1 MCPSSAVIRP
11 QGSMKKRRKA
21 SQVKGMPP
29 RRNWRERLRES
40 QVPLVVCGLALVVY
54 ARSLF
59 CGFIRD
65 DIPQI
70 VHNPQV
76 QSWQYVPQILTLQL
90 WNHIPGFQA
99 HFYRPLF
106 SLWMLVVD
114 TLGGLE
120 PWFWHLSSVL
130 LHVAC
135 TYLVYLLGKRLLG
148 SEVGTGVAAALFAV
162 HPIHVEAVTWVSA
175 SNEILFSLL
184 TLGAVL
190 ILLSPSDRGGR
201 WPIVLSAL
209 LYSAGLFAKET
220 GAALIILLIALA
232 WMRLTNLE
240 GSWSKRLA
248 LAAGPYVAGTVTYLI
263 IRGWVLHGMGVEQ
276 GERGWREVIFSS
288 PSIMLFYLE
297 KLIAPLA
304 LSGAYVNP
312 IHSSPTLAFWLPILA
327 IFLLAVL
334 LTWLAF
340 RVNLIFGFSAALI
353 LLPLLPAL
361 ALIRV
366 YPGGDI
372 AHDRYLYL
380 PSVGLCLLVGWMAG
394 QLVKAPRNLRT
405 ITVSIL
411 AILLVTFSVLTFA
424 QQRFYDNDIVYS
436 QREIDVDPA
445 NGFPYAML
453 GNVYMDQGKTDL
465 GLKNYRIASQLAP
478 NDPRISLFLAR
489 GLFGLQQYPEA
500 EAILNRL
507 LLKTGLDA
515 NMQTSIRLSLANVE
529 IGLGNL
535 DLAQQLLQQVE
546 QADPNFPELHWG
558 LGVLYHKQGRIQLAE
573 AEFEKEY
580 RLTGDQEAQR
590 QSAVLT
596 MQMLQAPPSNGSR
609 Y

>member
-1 MCPSSAVIRP
+1 
-11 QGSMKKRRKA
+11 MKKKRKIN
-21 SQVKGMPP
+21 QTKNMQPG
-29 RRNWRERLRES
+29 RGRRERLLQSR
-40 QVPLVVCGLALVVY
+40 VPLVVCGLALAVY
-54 ARSLF
+54 SRSLF

-76 QSWQYVPQILTLQL
+76 QSWQYLPEILTLQL

-114 TLGGLE
+114 TLGGLS
-120 PWFWHLSSVL
+120 PWFWHLSSIL
-130 LHVAC
+130 LHVGC
-135 TYLVYLLGKRLLG
+135 TYVVYVLSKRLIG
-148 SEVGTGVAAALFAV
+148 SDVGAGVSAAVFAV

-175 SNEILFSLL
+175 SNEILFSIL

-190 ILLSPSDRGGR
+190 VLLSPEDRGRRGS
-201 WPIVLSAL
+201 IVLSAL
-209 LYSAGLFAKET
+209 LYSVGLFAKET

-232 WMRLTNLE
+232 WMRLNDLK
-240 GSWSKRLA
+240 GSWGKRLA
-248 LAAGPYVAGTVTYLI
+248 LAGGPYVAGTVIYLL
-263 IRGWVLHGMGVEQ
+263 IRRWVLHGMGVEQ

-288 PSIMLFYLE
+288 PSIMLFYLR

-312 IHSSPTLAFWLPILA
+312 IHSSPTPAFWLPILA
-327 IFLLAVL
+327 ILLFVLL
-334 LTWLAF
+334 LTWVAF
-340 RVNLIFGFSAALI
+340 RVNLVFGFSAALI

-380 PSVGLCLLVGWMAG
+380 PSVGLCLLIGWIVDP
-394 QLVKAPRNLRT
+394 LLKAPRRIRGTTASVL
-405 ITVSIL
+405 V
-411 AILLVTFSVLTFA
+411 ILLVTFSVLTFA

-436 QREIDVDPA
+436 QREIDVNPA
-445 NGFPYAML
+445 NAFSYAML

-465 GLKNYRIASQLAP
+465 GLKNYRIASQLDP
-478 NDPRISLFLAR
+478 NDRRISLFLAR
-489 GLFGLQQYPEA
+489 GLFGTQQYPEA
-500 EAILNRL
+500 EAILNGL
-507 LLKTGLDA
+507 LLKTGLDV
-515 NMQTSIRLSLANVE
+515 NMKTSIRLSLANVE

-535 DLAQQLLQQVE
+535 DLAQRLLQQVE

-590 QSAVLT
+590 QSAMLT
-596 MQMLQAPPSNGSR
+596 MQMLQTPPSSGSR

>member
-1 MCPSSAVIRP
+1 
-11 QGSMKKRRKA
+11 MKKKRKIN
-21 SQVKGMPP
+21 QTKNMQP
-29 RRNWRERLRES
+29 RRGRRERLLQSR
-40 QVPLVVCGLALVVY
+40 VPLVVCGLALAVY
-54 ARSLF
+54 SRSLF

-76 QSWQYVPQILTLQL
+76 QSWQYLPEILTLQL

-114 TLGGLE
+114 TLGGLS
-120 PWFWHLSSVL
+120 PWFWHLSSIL
-130 LHVAC
+130 LHVGC
-135 TYLVYLLGKRLLG
+135 TYVVYVLSKRLIG
-148 SEVGTGVAAALFAV
+148 SDVGAGVSAAVFAV

-175 SNEILFSLL
+175 SNEILFSIL

-190 ILLSPSDRGGR
+190 VLLSPEDRGRRGS
-201 WPIVLSAL
+201 IVLSAL
-209 LYSAGLFAKET
+209 LYSVGLFAKET

-232 WMRLTNLE
+232 WMRLNDLK
-240 GSWSKRLA
+240 GSWGKRLA
-248 LAAGPYVAGTVTYLI
+248 LAGGPYVAGTVIYLL
-263 IRGWVLHGMGVEQ
+263 IRRWVLHGMGVEQ

-288 PSIMLFYLE
+288 PSIMLFYLR

-312 IHSSPTLAFWLPILA
+312 IHSSPTPAFWLPILA
-327 IFLLAVL
+327 ILLFVLL
-334 LTWLAF
+334 LTWVAF
-340 RVNLIFGFSAALI
+340 RVNLVFGFSAALI

-380 PSVGLCLLVGWMAG
+380 PSVGLCLLIGWIVDP
-394 QLVKAPRNLRT
+394 LLKAPRRIRGTTASVL
-405 ITVSIL
+405 V
-411 AILLVTFSVLTFA
+411 ILLVTFSVLTFA

-436 QREIDVDPA
+436 QREIDVNPA
-445 NGFPYAML
+445 NAFSYAML

-465 GLKNYRIASQLAP
+465 GLKNYRIASQLDP
-478 NDPRISLFLAR
+478 NDRRISLFLAR
-489 GLFGLQQYPEA
+489 GLFGTQQYPEA
-500 EAILNRL
+500 EAILNGL
-507 LLKTGLDA
+507 LLKTGLDV
-515 NMQTSIRLSLANVE
+515 NMKTSIRLSLANVE

-535 DLAQQLLQQVE
+535 DLAQRLLQQVE

-590 QSAVLT
+590 QSAMLT
-596 MQMLQAPPSNGSR
+596 MQMLQTPPSSGSR